1 MPFITWRH
9 ITSGAGGGGRKGAMG
24 CCYYFISWRRGGVL
38 SRAAHRVLARLKRRR
53 RWCECGYGGHRSH
66 VPRQACRLGKVQS
79 LSLSPSLSL
88 SLSLFL
94 SLSLSLSVS
103 FADTC
108 KARGCGGARSAQH
121 VGTAQ
126 RGTVCR
132 HDYPNHT
139 EALQA
144 WQNPLPGLA
153 GQEEVPWQDSFAV
166 HMDGQ
171 VLPPSLSIVKLTV

>member
-1 MPFITWRH
+1 MQHVLQLVHSQRPF
-9 ITSGAGGGGRKGAMG
+9 
-24 CCYYFISWRRGGVL
+24 L
-38 SRAAHRVLARLKRRR
+38 RANKA
-53 RWCECGYGGHRSH
+53 S
-66 VPRQACRLGKVQS
+66 QN
-79 LSLSPSLSL
+79 
-88 SLSLFL
+88 
-94 SLSLSLSVS
+94 VS
-103 FADTC
+103 